1 MGRVGLID
9 YHAGVKLART
19 DPPFYALLVA
29 LMLRAD
35 SFNAARLRAAF
46 PDDWAEVQA
55 RYDAPGGVLTA
66 AEEGLYM
73 RLSDTPTERAAL

>member
-1 MGRVGLID
+1 VGLID

-19 DPPFYALLVA
+19 DPPFYGLLVA

-46 PDDWAEVQA
+46 PDDWDEVQA
-55 RYDAPGGVLTA
+55 RYNAAGGVLTDHE
-66 AEEGLYM
+66 AELF
-73 RLSDTPTERAAL
+73 ERMVDA